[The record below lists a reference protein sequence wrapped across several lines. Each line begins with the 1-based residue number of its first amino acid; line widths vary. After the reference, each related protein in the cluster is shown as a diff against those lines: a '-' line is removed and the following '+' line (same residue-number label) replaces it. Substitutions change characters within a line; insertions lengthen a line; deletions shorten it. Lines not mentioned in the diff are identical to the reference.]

1 MDHEH
6 GSGLQIVVTKSEQ
19 RTQLHPQGASTSAG
33 FSGTPFASGEFVA
46 KGALSLPAKLEEEQL
61 SSVFESY
68 VRYYAAGD
76 GHTARAKR
84 YDLEHFL
91 KFLSAGR
98 SPLEVRVNDW
108 TLQSTK
114 DFIESRLQIGEAPS
128 TVARRLATLKH
139 VGRTLAERVAGYINP
154 AREAK
159 APVFHPSRPQGLT
172 AEEIGLLRSAAEH
185 LHEGSKDPFASARN
199 RTLVEI
205 LLSTGLRADEI
216 RLLTVQQISDD
227 LSWLSNVRTKGKKFR
242 NVYLDSS
249 VRDTLRD
256 YLELREQV
264 LLERNADYA
273 ALTAAQR
280 GRFPVFI
287 SLYRVSLDDPMSYG
301 LSPKTVWRI
310 VYDIGLRAQVLA
322 ARPMGNLHPHKL
334 RHTFAHGLL
343 DSSKDVRLVAQAL
356 GHSDVRT
363 TMRYTERTDEHI
375 AQAIEAQRDRER
387 QSS

>member
-6 GSGLQIVVTKSEQ
+6 SSQLLVGKSS
-19 RTQLHPQGASTSAG
+19 TAPLPDTASTTSEAPRG
-33 FSGTPFASGEFVA
+33 ELSPAPAPFSGSASAFA
-46 KGALSLPAKLEEEQL
+46 LPARLDAERL
-61 SSVFESY
+61 STVLESY
-68 VRYYAAGD
+68 VRYYAAGE

-91 KFLSAGR
+91 KFLADGR
-98 SPLEVRVNDW
+98 PTQDVYVSDW

-114 DFIESRLQIGEAPS
+114 DFIDARLQLGEAPA
-128 TVARRLATLKH
+128 TVARRLATIKH
-139 VGRTLAERVAGYINP
+139 VGRTLAERVPGYVNP

-159 APVFHPSRPQGLT
+159 APVFQPSRPQGLS
-172 AEEIGLLRSAAEH
+172 AEEIELLRIAATEIK
-185 LHEGSKDPFASARN
+185 SSTKDPFTAVRN
-199 RTLVEI
+199 QTLVEI

-216 RLLTVQQISDD
+216 RVLSTAQISDD
-227 LSWLSNVRTKGKKFR
+227 LSWLTNVRTKGKKFR
-242 NVYLDSS
+242 NVYLDTG
-249 VRDTLRD
+249 VREVLQQYLTAREQTLQERCPTYDTL
-256 YLELREQV
+256 
-264 LLERNADYA
+264 
-273 ALTAAQR
+273 TSAQR

-287 SLYRVSLDDPMSYG
+287 SLYRATVEDPASFG

-322 ARPMGNLHPHKL
+322 AQPMTNLHPHKL

-375 AQAIEAQRDRER
+375 AQAIEAQRARER
-387 QSS
+387 RPS

>member
-1 MDHEH
+1 MEHERRSETQPTVPAVNLH
-6 GSGLQIVVTKSEQ
+6 EPQVGDLHERQAGSPALMSQS
-19 RTQLHPQGASTSAG
+19 
-33 FSGTPFASGEFVA
+33 ASGA
-46 KGALSLPAKLEEEQL
+46 ALDSERLT
-61 SSVFESY
+61 SVFESY
-68 VRYYAAGD
+68 ERYYASGE

-84 YDLEHFL
+84 YDLQHFL
-91 KFLSAGR
+91 QFLAGDR
-98 SPLEVRVNDW
+98 PLHDVLVGDW

-114 DFIESRLQIGEAPS
+114 DFIEARLQLGEAPA

-139 VGRTLAERVAGYINP
+139 VGRTLAERVPGYINP

-159 APVFHPSRPQGLT
+159 APVFHPSRPQGLES
-172 AEEIGLLRSAAEH
+172 EEIELLRAAADH
-185 LHEGSKDPFASARN
+185 IRSSTKDPFTAIRN
-199 RTLVEI
+199 QALVEI

-216 RLLTVQQISDD
+216 RLLTIAQVTEDR
-227 LSWLSNVRTKGKKFR
+227 SWLTNVRTKGKKFR

-249 VRDTLRD
+249 VREHLEGYLRT
-256 YLELREQV
+256 REHA
-264 LLERNADYA
+264 LLERCPLYA
-273 ALTAAQR
+273 ALTAQQR
-280 GRFPVFI
+280 ERFPVFI
-287 SLYRVSLDDPMSYG
+287 SFYRATIDQPSTFG

-322 ARPMGNLHPHKL
+322 AKPMSNLHPHKL

-375 AQAIEAQRDRER
+375 AQAIEAQRARER
-387 QSS
+387 RTT